1 MFCFRSSSRDRPKK
15 PGKNQ
20 AAHPGPGSQ
29 VHPTASSRSPRRHAC
44 PAIFP
49 APQPTVLSQGP
60 FWENAPQASNKFH
73 LATGY
78 RPQATGCHVVGD
90 TVVPRSLWRRA
101 AMAHTEKAKIRP
113 PTQCW
118 TARFTPQQEADT
130 PPPIMSSNLFRV
142 QPRQYCLRTIS
153 GKVTP
158 QASHNPTQ
166 LPAPGHRLP
175 YCCCWLC

>member
-1 MFCFRSSSRDRPKK
+1 MFCFRSSSRDRPKN

-29 VHPTASSRSPRRHAC
+29 VHPTASSKSPHRHAC

-60 FWENAPQASNKFH
+60 FWETPRKPQTNSIWPKATAH
-73 LATGY
+73 RLQAVMWLATLSCPEAFG
-78 RPQATGCHVVGD
+78 
-90 TVVPRSLWRRA
+90 VVPRWPTRKKQKSG
-101 AMAHTEKAKIRP
+101 RP
-113 PTQCW
+113 PNAGQPGSPHSKKLIPRRPLCP
-118 TARFTPQQEADT
+118 A
-130 PPPIMSSNLFRV
+130 ISSASNPDSTVSGPFRE
-142 QPRQYCLRTIS
+142 
-153 GKVTP
+153 KVPP